1 MNSVERLLRVLT
13 HQAIDR
19 PPVIGVTNSVTLEL
33 MNSVG
38 VKFPEAHHDPA
49 QMMRL
54 GAAAHEVCG
63 LESVKVPFDLTV
75 ETGALGAD
83 IDYGTIETLPR
94 ATKPPFET
102 PGDLIFKGDYV
113 ERGRI
118 PVVLEAIRLSRKEY
132 GDRAPVI
139 SSLVGP
145 FTLSTLLFGMERLF
159 ILMKQEPDRYRAA
172 LKTATHLCMAYAQEQ
187 FEAGSHIVQIADP
200 SSSRDLI
207 SSETYGT
214 FVAPY
219 HRELCSA
226 FDSPTVIHICGNI
239 TGHLKH
245 IAETGASGVSFDYK
259 TDIGEAKKGL
269 KGKMALIGYVPTS
282 LLREGKPEEVHAYS
296 RECLK
301 SGIDALNAGCAWPLD
316 TPTENIT
323 AMVRAAY
330 D

>member
-13 HQAIDR
+13 HQTIDR

-33 MNSVG
+33 MGSVG
-38 VKFPEAHHDPA
+38 VKFPEAHHNPA

-83 IDYGTIETLPR
+83 IDYGTNETLPR
-94 ATKPPFET
+94 ATTPPFET
-102 PGDLIFKGDYV
+102 QEDLIFKEDYV
-113 ERGRI
+113 KRGRI

-172 LKTATHLCMAYAQEQ
+172 LKTTTHLCMAYAREQ

-219 HRELCSA
+219 HKELCSA

-245 IAETGASGVSFDYK
+245 IAETGTSGISFDFK
-259 TDIGEAKKGL
+259 TDIEEAKKGL

-296 RECLK
+296 RQCLK
-301 SGIDALNAGCAWPLD
+301 AGIDALNAGCAWPLD

-323 AMVRAAY
+323 AMVKAAY